1 MMAKHVIGFC
11 VRFLNSYLYLY
22 IVFTFFQTRKN
33 SSSSDHL
40 VIEVGYNV
48 LVLFVSIDYIS
59 DRDRNEDSV
68 KTPVD
73 SLSITVFQAGQVGV
87 SGRVFA
93 RNYYF

>member
-1 MMAKHVIGFC
+1 M
-11 VRFLNSYLYLY
+11 
-22 IVFTFFQTRKN
+22 
-33 SSSSDHL
+33 
-40 VIEVGYNV
+40 IEVGYNV

-59 DRDRNEDSV
+59 DRNEDSV

>member
-1 MMAKHVIGFC
+1 M
-11 VRFLNSYLYLY
+11 
-22 IVFTFFQTRKN
+22 
-33 SSSSDHL
+33 
-40 VIEVGYNV
+40 IEVGYNV

>member
-1 MMAKHVIGFC
+1 M
-11 VRFLNSYLYLY
+11 YLH
-22 IVFTFFQTRKN
+22 FFQTRKN

-93 RNYYF
+93 RN